1 MTANI
6 GRKWLTKGL
15 PGDQAL
21 GAHLDSKIVCK
32 FHQIHKRIIKIP
44 GDGFCLLL
52 ICTSLARSNSPSYL
66 QLLQQQWY
74 PLPTTMERAPLNT
87 TVPCWQ
93 PLYKHHQWQY
103 SGIGSHGYLM
113 PSLATMCWA
122 LKKKK
127 RFWWE
132 GRRRKEGENYYRIAI
147 ATDNTKCHPFNHHPL
162 LLSHCSIVLLS
173 SPWQGSGA
181 HWIKN

>member
-1 MTANI
+1 MWVSGILDPVGQFQLKIVEIQKISTKMTANI

-113 PSLATMCWA
+113 PSLATLCWA
-122 LKKKK
+122 LKKKEK
-127 RFWWE
+127 ILV
-132 GRRRKEGENYYRIAI
+132 RRKEKKRRG
-147 ATDNTKCHPFNHHPL
+147 KL
-162 LLSHCSIVLLS
+162 LQNCDC
-173 SPWQGSGA
+173 
-181 HWIKN
+181 N